1 MNAHTETILA
11 FATGFGQSDTHS
23 PALSDGRPNPSK
35 FAGKPYELIDGKQ
48 IVAMVKA
55 PPSVP
60 KDKARWFIPS
70 CYHEPDARNHKAQR
84 MHGRFAW
91 LPVDIDQNNLGMDE
105 ILDAVHAVAPNTT
118 CLIYSSRSATVE
130 NRKWRA
136 LVPLGSKV
144 PGGDYSDTVTA
155 FYELL
160 EAATDG
166 SLIPDRALA
175 RPGQLVYLPN
185 KGDYYEYQVYKGDLL
200 DLGLKHA
207 ITERREANRA
217 KVAASQSYAR
227 KERER
232 RASRRTGQDPD
243 MKPVNHFN
251 EAHSVADLLARY
263 GYHQAGQSQDWRSPM
278 QTTKS
283 FATKDFGSY
292 WVSLSSSDAAAGV
305 GRATPHGHR
314 HGDAFDLYVFHEKG
328 GDFTAAVRD
337 YADEAG
343 LRVLREPQSC
353 ERPTD
358 AASPDD
364 DVDDGGE
371 EITDADDAIAPEDA
385 EPAPPTSDWPFKVNK
400 GGVWK
405 RSERMDKETGRI
417 ISKWSPICSELRVLA
432 ETRDG
437 DGEEWGRLLEVV
449 DRDGRRKRWAMP
461 MSLMSGDGS
470 AIRERLFSLGLVPSQ
485 ARDARQ
491 ALLEYIGSAQPEEKV
506 RCVARIG
513 WSGGA
518 FVLPSQTIGVFG
530 HE

>member
-1 MNAHTETILA
+1 MNAHTEPTIA
-11 FATGFGQSDTHS
+11 FASGFGQSDTHA
-23 PALSDGRPNPSK
+23 PFLSDGRPNPSK
-35 FAGKPYELIDGKQ
+35 SAGQPYDVIDGKQ
-48 IVAMVKA
+48 IVAMIKA

-60 KDKARWFIPS
+60 KEKARWFIPS
-70 CYHEPDARNHKAQR
+70 HYSGPDARSHDAQR
-84 MHGRFAW
+84 ANGSFAW
-91 LPVDIDQNNLGMDE
+91 LPIDVDQNNLALDE
-105 ILDAVHAVAPNTT
+105 ILTAVHAVAPNAT
-118 CLIYSSRSATVE
+118 CMIYSSRSAKPD

-136 LVPLGSKV
+136 LVPLRSKLA
-144 PGGDYSDTVTA
+144 GADYADTATA

-160 EAATDG
+160 EVATHG
-166 SLIPDRALA
+166 ALIPDRALA
-175 RPGQLVYLPN
+175 RPGQLIYLPN
-185 KGDYYEYQVYKGDLL
+185 KGEFYEYRVHKGDLL
-200 DLGLKHA
+200 DLGGHHA
-207 ITERREANRA
+207 IIQHREEARA
-217 KVAASQSYAR
+217 KLAASLEFAR
-227 KERER
+227 KDREKRTHR
-232 RASRRTGQDPD
+232 RPD
-243 MKPVNHFN
+243 SSTDVKPVDHFN
-251 EAHSVADLLARY
+251 DAHSVADLLGRY

-337 YADEAG
+337 YAEEAG
-343 LRVLREPQSC
+343 LRAPSEQR
-353 ERPTD
+353 
-358 AASPDD
+358 AASPSPVRAKDD
-364 DVDDGGE
+364 DRDE
-371 EITDADDAIAPEDA
+371 TADLDEAMAAEDA
-385 EPAPPTSDWPFKVNK
+385 EPAPPSSDWPFKVNK

-405 RSERMDKETGRI
+405 RSERMEKETGRI
-417 ISKWSPICSELRVLA
+417 ITKWAPICSELRVLA

-485 ARDARQ
+485 ASNARQ

-518 FVLPSQTIGVFG
+518 FVLPSQTIGVF
-530 HE
+530 